1 MNAAAATT
9 TTITVQLIKMIHLK
23 RDNGCN
29 GNERNTR
36 ERTTGW
42 KSERFKIKYSLLKVL
57 FTDSGRRGIKKKRKK
72 KRRKKGTTPS
82 KLNLYIK

>member
-1 MNAAAATT
+1 MNAAA
-9 TTITVQLIKMIHLK
+9 TTIIIVELILMLHLK

-36 ERTTGW
+36 EGTTGW

-57 FTDSGRRGIKKKRKK
+57 FTDSGRRGIKKKEKNVPHH
-72 KRRKKGTTPS
+72 PS
-82 KLNLYIK
+82 